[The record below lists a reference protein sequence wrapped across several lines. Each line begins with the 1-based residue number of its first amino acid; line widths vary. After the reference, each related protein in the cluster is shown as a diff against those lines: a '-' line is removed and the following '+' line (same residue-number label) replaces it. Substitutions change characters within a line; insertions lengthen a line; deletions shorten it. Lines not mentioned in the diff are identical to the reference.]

1 MRRVNDMLRN
11 LCEKNGFSFICNG
24 VITNDNL
31 WKDVVH
37 FQGMATHILSNLFF
51 KLLLYI

>member
-31 WKDVVH
+31 WKDVH
-37 FQGMATHILSNLFF
+37 LQGMATHILSNLFL